1 MNRLK
6 VLLRTM
12 RLMATLA
19 PGKVLAA
26 ALLAVAGALLPAA
39 SVAILS
45 WSLQLLV
52 EEARGG
58 SGAWTGGATVAV
70 LALAT
75 ASTLTFL
82 FAVGQRYNETL
93 LRQRLGNA
101 VIDRVL
107 AKVLTLEL
115 RHFEDAAVY
124 DSLER
129 AKAGARSRPHQVFAG
144 LLATV
149 SSLVTIG
156 SVAALLLS
164 WSPLAAALMLVSP
177 APLAI
182 AQVVHHRT
190 RWRVEYARS
199 ADQRRLFYLEY
210 LLTND
215 KAYKEIRLF
224 GLGPLFRRRYAAVV
238 DGFYDVDRRLEGR
251 HAVACALLA
260 MCGAVA
266 VGLALLLMVQD
277 AVRTGQAG
285 QFAGYVTSVVLI
297 QTSMRAF
304 FEGVAKLYDDSL
316 YLCNLFEFLDLPV
329 QERRPSVAPFPGSLR
344 KGIEFRDVSFT
355 YPGTDTP
362 VLDHF
367 NLFLPA
373 GRCVALV
380 GANGAG
386 KSTIVKLLTRFYE
399 PTEGVILVDDVPL
412 AAYGLDDLRK
422 HVSVMFQDFMEYEA
436 PARENIGFGRV
447 ENMSDRPGVRRA
459 AERAGA
465 LSFLDPLPSGLDTTL
480 GRWFEGGR
488 ELSGGQWQK
497 VALARTFFRAA
508 AINVLDEPAAA
519 IDAAAEAELFARLT
533 NAAARSTTLLIAHRF
548 STVRAAADHIVVI
561 DAGRV
566 VEEGGHHEL
575 IATGGLYA
583 RLFRLQA
590 AGYQDEP
597 SDAVPR

>member
-1 MNRLK
+1 MNRLT

-12 RLMATLA
+12 RLMVTLA
-19 PGKVLAA
+19 PGRVLAA

-149 SSLVTIG
+149 SSVVTIG

-182 AQVVHHRT
+182 AQVVHHRA
-190 RWRVEYARS
+190 RWRVEFARS

-329 QERRPSVAPFPGSLR
+329 PQRRPAVTPFPGSLR

-362 VLDHF
+362 VLDRL

-412 AAYGLDDLRK
+412 AAYGLDDLRE

-447 ENMSDRPGVRRA
+447 ESMSDRPGVRRA

-519 IDAAAEAELFARLT
+519 IDAAAEAELFARLA

-548 STVRAAADHIVVI
+548 STVRAAADRIAVI
-561 DAGRV
+561 DGGRV

-575 IATGGLYA
+575 IAIGGLYA